1 MQSSLGPIKF
11 PHLSRDSVLKSETLL
26 RIQQN
31 AQFIVSS
38 EKKRERICCLIACR
52 HDQRKIMLKSPSIKL
67 TLVCYSHI
75 MDYLKIW

>member
-38 EKKRERICCLIACR
+38 EKKRERICCLISSS
-52 HDQRKIMLKSPSIKL
+52 QRKIMLKSSSIKL
-67 TLVCYSHI
+67 ALVCYSHI
-75 MDYLKIW
+75 TDFVKIW